1 MKKDAI
7 RIGCA
12 SAFWGDSSVGAPQ
25 LVRGG
30 DIDYLVFDYL
40 AELTMPIL
48 SGARLKDPS
57 AGYAKDFVTV
67 AMASVLG
74 DVAQKGIRV
83 IANAGGVAPKAC
95 EEALAALGRERG
107 IELKIAVVEGDDVM
121 PLIPELRAAGIT
133 EFQSGAPLPQQL
145 ISANAYLGAFP
156 IAAALDAGAQ
166 VVITGRCVDS
176 AVTLGPLIHEFGWT
190 PEDYNSLAAGSLA
203 GHLLECACQATGGL
217 HTDWEDVPDWPNIGY
232 PIAEARGDGSFS
244 ITKPPGT
251 GGLVNRATVG
261 EQLLYEI
268 GDPASY
274 ILPDVICD
282 FRNVRIEQEGPERVR
297 VSGVAGRAPTNTYK
311 VSATYVD
318 GFRCTAQLS
327 IIGFDAVAKA
337 RRTGESLLARTRS
350 LFRQRNWE
358 DFSDSLVEVIGSEG
372 VYGPHARTSAAREV
386 VMRVAVRHP
395 RKEALE
401 LFRNELSAPGTSWS
415 PGTTGGG
422 GGRPSVSPA
431 IKQFAFL
438 LNKSCIEPRVT
449 ADGLTFSV
457 AQKISDAPMAQPDL
471 LPRDPR
477 YVASRAKGG
486 PSLSE
491 DTIEVPLIKLAYGR
505 SGDKGD
511 ISNIGILARRPEYI
525 PIIAAQVTEKR
536 VAEYLAHLVK
546 GRVTRYTLPGL
557 DAFNFVCEQ
566 ALGGG
571 GMASLRNDPLGKG
584 MAQILLSLPVRV
596 SRSVFKEGRK
606 GRGSGSAS
614 KVSRSRT
621 V

>member
-1 MKKDAI
+1 MKKDTV

-30 DIDYLVFDYL
+30 NIDYLVFDYL
-40 AELTMPIL
+40 AELTMPIMA
-48 SGARLKDPS
+48 GARLKDPG

-67 AMASVLG
+67 AMQSVLAE
-74 DVAQKGIRV
+74 VAGKGIRV
-83 IANAGGVAPKAC
+83 ISNAGGVNPRAC
-95 EEALAALGRERG
+95 AEALAALARQQG

-121 PLIPELRAAGIT
+121 PLIPELRAQGVT
-133 EFQSGAPLPQQL
+133 EFQSGAPLPKQL

-176 AVTLGPLIHEFGWT
+176 AVTLGPLIHEFGWK
-190 PEDYNSLAAGSLA
+190 PEDYNLLAAGSLA
-203 GHLLECACQATGGL
+203 GHLIECACQATGGL
-217 HTDWEDVPDWPNIGY
+217 HTDWEDVPDWANIGY
-232 PIAEARGDGSFS
+232 PIVAARADGSF
-244 ITKPPGT
+244 IVTKPENT
-251 GGLVNRATVG
+251 GGLVNRATVA

-268 GDPASY
+268 GDPATY

-282 FRNVRIEQEGPERVR
+282 FRQVRIEQDGVERVR
-297 VSGVAGRAPTNTYK
+297 VSGTSGRAPTHTYK

-318 GFRCTAQLS
+318 GFRCSSQLS
-327 IIGFDAVAKA
+327 IIGFDAVRKA
-337 RRTGESLLARTRS
+337 QRTGDSLIARTRA
-350 LFRQRNWE
+350 LFRERQWE
-358 DFSDSLVEVIGSEG
+358 DFSDSRVEVLGSEG
-372 VYGPHARTSAAREV
+372 VYGPHARTASAREV
-386 VMRVAVRHP
+386 VMRIAVRHP

-401 LFRNELSAPGTSWS
+401 LFRSELSAPGTSWS

-422 GGRPSVSPA
+422 GGRPSVSPS

-438 LNKSCIEPRVT
+438 LDKARIQPRVVM
-449 ADGLTFSV
+449 DGAEHTIAIKSFG
-457 AQKISDAPMAQPDL
+457 AQSSQPAP
-471 LPRDPR
+471 
-477 YVASRAKGG
+477 
-486 PSLSE
+486 LSE
-491 DTIEVPLIKLAYGR
+491 PVYRAVRLPEDAVEIPLIKLAYGR

-511 ISNIGILARRPEYI
+511 ISNIGIMARKPEFL
-525 PIIAAQVTEKR
+525 PIISTQVTEQR
-536 VAEYLAHLVK
+536 VKDYLGHLVK
-546 GRVTRYTLPGL
+546 GKVTRYSLPGI

-596 SRSVFKEGRK
+596 P
-606 GRGSGSAS
+606 AS
-614 KVSRSRT
+614 MVPDVTLVTS
-621 V
+621 

>member
-1 MKKDAI
+1 MKKDSI

-25 LVRGG
+25 LVRSGN
-30 DIDYLVFDYL
+30 IDYLVFDYL

-48 SGARLKDPS
+48 AGARLKEPG

-67 AMASVLG
+67 AMQSVLP
-74 DVAQKGIRV
+74 DVASKGIRV
-83 IANAGGVAPKAC
+83 ISNAGGVNPRAC
-95 EEALAALGRERG
+95 AEALAALARQQGV
-107 IELKIAVVEGDDVM
+107 ELKIAVVEGDDVM
-121 PLIPELRAAGIT
+121 PLVPELRAQGVT

-176 AVTLGPLIHEFGWT
+176 AVTLGPLIHEFAWK
-190 PEDYNSLAAGSLA
+190 PEDYDLLAAGSMA
-203 GHLLECACQATGGL
+203 GHLIECACQATGGL
-217 HTDWEDVPDWPNIGY
+217 HTDWEDVPDWANIGY
-232 PIAEARGDGSFS
+232 PIVEARADGSFVV
-244 ITKPPGT
+244 TKPDST
-251 GGLVNRATVG
+251 GGLVNRATVA

-268 GDPASY
+268 GDPAAY

-282 FRNVRIEQEGPERVR
+282 FRQVRIEQDGLDRVR
-297 VSGVAGRAPTNTYK
+297 VSGTAGRAPTNTYK

-318 GFRCTAQLS
+318 GFRCSSQLS
-327 IIGFDAVAKA
+327 IIGFDAVRKA
-337 RRTGESLLARTRS
+337 QRTGDSLLARTRT
-350 LFRQRNWE
+350 LFRERQWE
-358 DFSDSLVEVIGSEG
+358 DFSDSSVEVLGSEAI
-372 VYGPHARTSAAREV
+372 YGPHARTASAREV
-386 VMRVAVRHP
+386 VMRIAVRHP

-401 LFRNELSAPGTSWS
+401 LFRSELSAPGTSWS

-422 GGRPSVSPA
+422 GGRPSVSPS

-438 LNKSCIEPRVT
+438 LDKSRIQPRVLI
-449 ADGLTFSV
+449 DGTECKVDIKSSGPVSQPAPPPQPVYGAAVLLD
-457 AQKISDAPMAQPDL
+457 DA
-471 LPRDPR
+471 
-477 YVASRAKGG
+477 V
-486 PSLSE
+486 
-491 DTIEVPLIKLAYGR
+491 EVPLIKLAYGR

-511 ISNIGILARRPEYI
+511 ISNIGIMARKPEYLPFI
-525 PIIAAQVTEKR
+525 VTQVTEER
-536 VAEYLAHLVK
+536 VRDYLAHLVK
-546 GRVTRYTLPGL
+546 GKVTRYSLPGI

-596 SRSVFKEGRK
+596 PPSLVPG
-606 GRGSGSAS
+606 A
-614 KVSRSRT
+614 T
-621 V
+621 VVAP

>member
-1 MKKDAI
+1 MTEETAMKKDAI

-25 LVRGG
+25 LVRCG

-48 SGARLKDPS
+48 SGARLKDPT

-67 AMASVLG
+67 VMASVLS
-74 DVAQKGIRV
+74 DVAKKGIRV

-95 EEALAALGRERG
+95 ADALSALAEEQG
-107 IELKIAVVEGDDVM
+107 IEIKVAVVEGDDVM
-121 PLIPELRAAGIT
+121 PLISELRAAGVT
-133 EFQSGAPLPQQL
+133 EFQNGAALPKQL

-176 AVTLGPLIHEFGWT
+176 AVTLGPLIHEFGWR
-190 PEDYNSLAAGSLA
+190 PEDYNLLAAGSLA

-217 HTDWEDVPDWPNIGY
+217 HTDWEDVPDWANIGY
-232 PIAEARGDGSFS
+232 PIAEARSDGSFI

-251 GGLVNRATVG
+251 GGLVNPASVG

-268 GDPASY
+268 GDPATY

-282 FRNVRIEQEGPERVR
+282 FRNVHMEQEGPGQVR
-297 VSGVAGRAPTNTYK
+297 VCGITGRAPTNTYK
-311 VSATYVD
+311 VSATYLD
-318 GFRCTAQLS
+318 GFRCTSQLT
-327 IIGFDAVAKA
+327 IIGFDAVGKA

-350 LFRQRNWE
+350 LFRDRNWE
-358 DFSDSLVEVIGSEG
+358 DFSDSLIEVIGSEG
-372 VYGPHARTSAAREV
+372 VYGPHAKTASAREV
-386 VMRVAVRHP
+386 VMRIAVRHP

-422 GGRPSVSPA
+422 GGRPSVSPS

-438 LNKSCIEPRVT
+438 LDKSRIEPRVSI
-449 ADGLTFSV
+449 DGSTFKV
-457 AQKISDAPMAQPDL
+457 EQKLSDSPISQPEP

-477 YVASRAKGG
+477 YVASPAKGG
-486 PSLSE
+486 PE
-491 DTIEVPLIKLAYGR
+491 EETIEVPLIKLAYGR

-511 ISNIGILARRPEYI
+511 ISNIGIMARRPDYI

-546 GRVTRYTLPGL
+546 GKVTRFILPGL

-596 SRSVFKEGRK
+596 SRSVFKK
-606 GRGSGSAS
+606 KKTKRGGAGTLS
-614 KVSRSRT
+614 
-621 V
+621 

>member
-1 MKKDAI
+1 MTKDTV

-30 DIDYLVFDYL
+30 KIDYLVFDYL
-40 AELTMPIL
+40 AELTMPIMA
-48 SGARLKDPS
+48 GARLKDPG

-67 AMASVLG
+67 AMQSVLAE
-74 DVAQKGIRV
+74 VAGKGIRV
-83 IANAGGVAPKAC
+83 ISNAGGVNPRAC
-95 EEALAALGRERG
+95 AEALAALARQQS

-121 PLIPELRAAGIT
+121 PLIPELRAQGIT
-133 EFQSGAPLPQQL
+133 EFQSGAPLPKQL

-176 AVTLGPLIHEFGWT
+176 AVTLGPLIHEFGWK
-190 PEDYNSLAAGSLA
+190 PEDYNLLAAGSLA
-203 GHLLECACQATGGL
+203 GHLIECACQATGGL
-217 HTDWEDVPDWPNIGY
+217 HTDWEDVPDWANIGY
-232 PIAEARGDGSFS
+232 PIVAARADGSF
-244 ITKPPGT
+244 IVTKPENT
-251 GGLVNRATVG
+251 GGLVNRATVA

-268 GDPASY
+268 GDPATY

-282 FRNVRIEQEGPERVR
+282 FRQVRIEQDGVERVR
-297 VSGVAGRAPTNTYK
+297 VSGTSGRAPTNTYK

-318 GFRCTAQLS
+318 GFRCSSQLS
-327 IIGFDAVAKA
+327 IIGFDAVRKA
-337 RRTGESLLARTRS
+337 QRTGDSLLARTRA
-350 LFRQRNWE
+350 LFRERQWE
-358 DFSDSLVEVIGSEG
+358 DFSDSRVEVLGSEG
-372 VYGPHARTSAAREV
+372 VYGPHARTASAREV
-386 VMRVAVRHP
+386 VMRIAVRHP

-401 LFRNELSAPGTSWS
+401 LFRSELSAPGTSWS

-422 GGRPSVSPA
+422 GGRPSVSPS

-438 LNKSCIEPRVT
+438 LDKARIQPRVVM
-449 ADGLTFSV
+449 DGAEL
-457 AQKISDAPMAQPDL
+457 KIEINSSGAPSSQPERPEPVYSAAALPEDA
-471 LPRDPR
+471 
-477 YVASRAKGG
+477 V
-486 PSLSE
+486 
-491 DTIEVPLIKLAYGR
+491 EVPLIKLAYGR

-511 ISNIGILARRPEYI
+511 ISNIGIMARKPEFL
-525 PIIAAQVTEKR
+525 PIISTQVTEQR
-536 VAEYLAHLVK
+536 VKDYLAHLVK
-546 GRVTRYTLPGL
+546 GKVTRYSLPGI

-596 SRSVFKEGRK
+596 PPAWFLDDGCGVV
-606 GRGSGSAS
+606 A
-614 KVSRSRT
+614 V
-621 V
+621 